1 MKLASVFQNNGVL
14 QRDLPLPIWGQGD
27 PEECVTVR
35 LAGHEARTEVDA
47 AGHWMLRL
55 PPLQAGGP
63 HKLRVEAASG
73 QAEIADLLV
82 GDVWLCSGQSN
93 MEWKLLQCG
102 PEWMA
107 DALDLPQVRMLTVTT
122 PAMSGRAEAVD
133 GRWIAC
139 TPESLA
145 EFSAVGGYFGREIHR
160 ALEVPVG
167 LICNAWGGSRVQ
179 AWLSREALMC
189 DPAGREEVGFYE
201 SLAWQTDRKVR
212 SQTFEEWERSGA
224 PQDPGN
230 LGLDRGWAGTGF
242 DDSDWPGMPVPANW
256 RNQGHPHSGIFWF
269 RRTLEVPESWLGR
282 DLVLCLG
289 AIDKHDDTWVNG
301 ELVGSMSWETPGA
314 WCKHRVYPVP
324 CCLIGSDRQ
333 VVIAV
338 RARSHI
344 YDGGLTGPASVMRL
358 HRADDDSDALPL
370 AGEWSYSVEHNWGEV
385 VPPVPDWGA
394 GNHNSPHILF
404 DNRLAPLI
412 PYGLRGVVWYQ
423 GESNVCEPGLY
434 RRMLPLMIHDWRR
447 AWGQGDFPF
456 LQVQLANF
464 GEPTRQPG
472 ASGWAELREAQSGVL
487 EEAATG
493 MAVAID
499 IGESYNIHPPN
510 KLDVG
515 KRLAQSALS
524 VAYGQSVIPSGPLF
538 SGMQIEPGGRI
549 RCLFRHV
556 GSGLESRGGEL
567 RHFALAGRDRIF
579 HWADAGIEGETV
591 VVSSPWV
598 PEPVAVRYAWANS
611 PEGCNLYNKES
622 LPAPPFRSDSWPA

>member
-1 MKLASVFQNNGVL
+1 MQLASLFQNHGVL
-14 QRDLPLPIWGQGD
+14 QRDLPLPIWGRGE
-27 PEECVTVR
+27 PGECVTVR
-35 LAGHEARTEVDA
+35 MAGREARTEVDA

-55 PPLQAGGP
+55 PPLPAGGP
-63 HKLRVEAASG
+63 HELRVEAASG
-73 QAEIADLLV
+73 QAETADLLV

-93 MEWKLLQCG
+93 MEWKLQQCG
-102 PEWMA
+102 SEWMA
-107 DALDLPQVRMLTVTT
+107 DAPDLPQMRMLTVTT

-133 GRWIAC
+133 GRWTVC

-160 ALEVPVG
+160 ALGVPVG
-167 LICNAWGGSRVQ
+167 LICNAWGGSRLQ
-179 AWLSREALMC
+179 AWLSREALMR
-189 DPAGREEVGFYE
+189 DPSGREEVSFYE
-201 SLAWQTDRKVR
+201 SLAWRTDSKVR
-212 SQTFEEWERSGA
+212 NQTFEEWERSGA

-230 LGLDRGWAGTGF
+230 LGLERGWAGAGF
-242 DDSDWPGMPVPANW
+242 DEPDWPCMSVPSNW

-324 CCLIGSDRQ
+324 GRLIGSDRQ

-338 RARSHI
+338 RARSHV

-358 HRADDDSDALPL
+358 HRADDASDALPL
-370 AGEWSYSVEHNWGEV
+370 AGEWRYCVEHNWGEV
-385 VPPVPDWGA
+385 VPPEPDWGA

-404 DNRLAPLI
+404 DNRLAPLV
-412 PYGLRGVVWYQ
+412 PYGLKGVVWYQ
-423 GESNVCEPGLY
+423 GESNVGESGLY
-434 RRMLPLMIHDWRR
+434 RRMLPLMIQDWRR

-464 GEPTRQPG
+464 GEPPGQPG
-472 ASGWAELREAQSGVL
+472 ASGWAELREAQSDVL

-524 VAYGQSVIPSGPLF
+524 VAYGGCGIPSGPVF
-538 SGMQIEPGGRI
+538 SRMQIEPGGRI
-549 RCLFRHV
+549 CCLFRHV
-556 GSGLESRGGEL
+556 GSGLDSRGGEL
-567 RHFALAGRDRIF
+567 RHFAVAGRDRMF
-579 HWADAGIEGETV
+579 HWADARVEGETITV
-591 VVSSPWV
+591 RSPSV

-611 PEGCNLYNKES
+611 PEGCNLYNKEG
-622 LPAPPFRSDSWPA
+622 LPAPPFRSDAWPA